1 MSSRGTGLTLSLG
14 ILAAIVGYIL
24 WQLAIGFNTKADEI
38 QIILTNS
45 STNGTNFSIALILI
59 AVGLTVH
66 AAGLMSTRGTAA
78 GTAESIGI
86 YCIMTAILV
95 WVVSTGLGFALIEMG
110 DKFVEYST
118 GAGKAAAQ
126 AGAAAAA
133 GNAAAAATAQA
144 GAVALAGAAQ
154 SVAIAAGFTQ
164 AANVAAN
171 TIGSL
176 LAGIG
181 WISIGMAYR
190 GSDAKGALSFIPLGW
205 LALIAGL
212 ILVIANLVINQVA
225 SIELASKISSIS
237 FLLIVIWSVSR
248 GLALIKAKAKK

>member
-14 ILAAIVGYIL
+14 ILVAIVGYIL
-24 WQLAIGFNTKADEI
+24 WQLAIGFNTKVDDI
-38 QIILTNS
+38 STILINS
-45 STNGTNFSIALILI
+45 STNGTNFSIALIFI

-110 DKFVEYST
+110 GKFVAAA
-118 GAGKAAAQ
+118 AGAAQ
-126 AGAAAAA
+126 AAGAAGDAAAAAAA
-133 GNAAAAATAQA
+133 GAL
-144 GAVALAGAAQ
+144 AVAAQ
-154 SVAIAAGFTQ
+154 TDARSIAVAAGFTQ

-181 WISIGMAYR
+181 WISIGIAYR

>member
-14 ILAAIVGYIL
+14 MLAAIVGYVL
-24 WQLAIGFNTKADEI
+24 WQLAIGFNTKVDDI
-38 QIILTNS
+38 PTILTNS
-45 STNGTNFSIALILI
+45 STNGTNLSIAMILI

-66 AAGLMSTRGTAA
+66 AAGLLSTRGTAA

-110 DKFVEYST
+110 GKFVEYMA
-118 GAGKAAAQ
+118 GAGAAAAQ

-133 GNAAAAATAQA
+133 GDAAAAGAAQA
-144 GAVALAGAAQ
+144 GAAALAGAAQ
-154 SVAIAAGFTQ
+154 STAIAAGFTQ
-164 AANVAAN
+164 SANVAAN

-181 WISIGMAYR
+181 WISLGIAYR

-205 LALIAGL
+205 LALIAGS
-212 ILVIANLVINQVA
+212 ILVIANLVINQVV
-225 SIELASKISSIS
+225 SIELGNTISSIS
-237 FLLIVIWSVSR
+237 FLLLVIWSVSR
-248 GLALIKAKAKK
+248 GLALINAKK

>member
-110 DKFVEYST
+110 GKFV
-118 GAGKAAAQ
+118 
-126 AGAAAAA
+126 AAAA
-133 GNAAAAATAQA
+133 GAL
-144 GAVALAGAAQ
+144 AVAAQ
-154 SVAIAAGFTQ
+154 TDARSIAVAAGFTQ

-181 WISIGMAYR
+181 WISIGIAYR

-248 GLALIKAKAKK
+248 GLALIKAKNKK